1 MQKITEIDVQPMC
14 DEIDNDLWEPTGDMV
29 GHGRNW
35 VGTEIQTLIRHK
47 TLFDCRRPEYGP
59 CDFETPLDD
68 LCLPDYCPTNTL
80 FMYPEAI
87 DTLVWFATTYGGKY
101 ARAMYYRTPPD
112 TSVGI
117 HLDAQPDSFNLSNK
131 HDFYYKKDRYHVV
144 IDGSY
149 GGKYARVMYY
159 RTPPDTNVGVHLD
172 AQPDSFNVGVMN
184 NGVLSGKNGF
194 YYKKD
199 RYHVVID
206 GSYEYTVDHELED
219 KLYELPL
226 NKKFQKWPGEFMTLP
241 VTKTFSKGEVWWF
254 NNKRPHTSYNNGDIP
269 KINLVFDIDRSGA
282 ERIDHNYP

>member
-1 MQKITEIDVQPMC
+1 MMKKITKIDVQPMC

-35 VGTEIQTLIRHK
+35 IGSEIQTLIRHK

-101 ARAMYYRTPPD
+101 ARAMYYRT
-112 TSVGI
+112 
-117 HLDAQPDSFNLSNK
+117 QP
-131 HDFYYKKDRYHVV
+131 
-144 IDGSY
+144 G
-149 GGKYARVMYY
+149 
-159 RTPPDTNVGVHLD
+159 TNVGVHLD

-226 NKKFQKWPGEFMTLP
+226 NKTFQKWPGEFMTLP

-282 ERIDHNYP
+282 ERIDHDYP

>member
-1 MQKITEIDVQPMC
+1 MMQKITEIDVQPMC

-29 GHGRNW
+29 GHGSRNW
-35 VGTEIQTLIRHK
+35 VGSEIQTLIRHK

-149 GGKYARVMYY
+149 
-159 RTPPDTNVGVHLD
+159 
-172 AQPDSFNVGVMN
+172 
-184 NGVLSGKNGF
+184 
-194 YYKKD
+194 
-199 RYHVVID
+199 
-206 GSYEYTVDHELED
+206 EYTVDHELED
-219 KLYELPL
+219 KIYELPL
-226 NKKFQKWPGEFMTLP
+226 KNAMTLP

-282 ERIDHNYP
+282 DNIPHIDP